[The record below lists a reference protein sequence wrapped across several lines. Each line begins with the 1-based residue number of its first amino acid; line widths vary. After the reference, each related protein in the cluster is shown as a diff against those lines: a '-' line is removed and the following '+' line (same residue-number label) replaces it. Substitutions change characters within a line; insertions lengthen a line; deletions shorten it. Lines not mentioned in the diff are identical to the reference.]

1 MIAAHHLVVVVIC
14 NTATP
19 LLEVIRKDSHKNIG
33 MDMIGIDVISI
44 GVIGVNVIIK
54 TPLH

>member
-19 LLEVIRKDSHKNIG
+19 LLKAKDNAKNNIK
-33 MDMIGIDVISI
+33 
-44 GVIGVNVIIK
+44 IK
-54 TPLH
+54 T